1 MCLQD
6 EWPWTLHMLK
16 PRDGI
21 DNNSALT
28 ECEEKTPPYL
38 ILHDIG
44 LFVWKEV
51 RLWANTRDACEK
63 ASLQAAA

>member
-1 MCLQD
+1 
-6 EWPWTLHMLK
+6 MLK

-51 RLWANTRDACEK
+51 RL
-63 ASLQAAA
+63 